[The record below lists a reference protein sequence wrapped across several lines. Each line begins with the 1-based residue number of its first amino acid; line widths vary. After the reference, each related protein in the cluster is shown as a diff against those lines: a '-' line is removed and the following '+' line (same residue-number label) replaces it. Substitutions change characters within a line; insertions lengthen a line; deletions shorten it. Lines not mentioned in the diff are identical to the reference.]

1 MKRLIYAVALIG
13 IASIGIAFMN
23 NPATKKEL
31 KIETPA
37 EWCVKLLCSGKAF
50 YVTVIARNATEARDK
65 AREIYPKCTG
75 GNNARKG
82 RCQ

>member
-1 MKRLIYAVALIG
+1 MKRLFYGVALIG

-23 NPATKKEL
+23 NPTTKKET
-31 KIETPA
+31 KAA
-37 EWCVKLLCSGKAF
+37 EWCVKLLCDGKFF
-50 YVTVIARNATEARDK
+50 YVTVIANNQQEAKQK

-75 GNNARKG
+75 GHQITKG